1 MADATLQ
8 VTGGI
13 VMVVFDRQDKR
24 NAVNSAMLDV
34 LWQGV
39 RLLDSREDLRAMIIT
54 GEGPYFTAGID
65 LDGDLA
71 RRMAAPTDQFG
82 LQFRRVYRDL
92 HRLHDEFESIEKP
105 IIVAVQGHCFGVG
118 VELAASCDFRFASTD
133 ATFALPEVRI
143 GVIAGSGGTS
153 RLTRLIGPH
162 WAKWLAMAGQR
173 VEADT
178 ALRIGLV
185 HEVVPRDQLKDRVM
199 AFVDDLTTIPPET
212 LGLAKLA
219 VDMSVDVDRT
229 NQRHIERMAN
239 TILFGTPEFLA
250 RTARFRSA
258 ERPR

>member
-1 MADATLQ
+1 
-8 VTGGI
+8 
-13 VMVVFDRQDKR
+13 
-24 NAVNSAMLDV
+24 
-34 LWQGV
+34 
-39 RLLDSREDLRAMIIT
+39 
-54 GEGPYFTAGID
+54 
-65 LDGDLA
+65 
-71 RRMAAPTDQFG
+71 
-82 LQFRRVYRDL
+82 
-92 HRLHDEFESIEKP
+92 
-105 IIVAVQGHCFGVG
+105 
-118 VELAASCDFRFASTD
+118 
-133 ATFALPEVRI
+133 
-143 GVIAGSGGTS
+143 VIAGSGGTS

-185 HEVVPRDQLKDRVM
+185 HEVVPRDQLQDRVM